1 MDLFFYN
8 AFMYYI
14 YSIKCVTQNC
24 IMMNPFIT
32 KSYIGPEYFI
42 NRNKE
47 TKKLIEAIENERNL
61 TLFSHRRLGKTMLLS
76 HVFAKL
82 DKKSY
87 QPLFI
92 DLFATRNMTHLI
104 RKTTEVLYNR
114 KVLQQ
119 GVFNKILG
127 SLGASISFDPITGSP
142 QVNFSITERN
152 VVLKSLP
159 ELFKHLTK
167 SKKKV
172 VIAFD
177 EFQEVAGYE
186 EEIAEANIRT
196 IMQEFPEITFV
207 FSGSKKSLMR
217 EIFTDANRPFF
228 QSTQMMELHE
238 IEQDLYTREV
248 HSILEKHHKKSDPE
262 VIQKILEETYCHT
275 GFTQMVLSRVYSESE
290 DEIDFEIYQQVWS
303 SILEDHKSMARE
315 QEFLLPRLQWQTLI
329 ALAKEEF
336 VRAPQSRKFI
346 QKYHLSTPS
355 SVARAIKALLD
366 KGIIID
372 CGERG
377 LRVYNVFIQK
387 NLQGFPL

>member
-1 MDLFFYN
+1 
-8 AFMYYI
+8 
-14 YSIKCVTQNC
+14 
-24 IMMNPFIT
+24 MNPFLT

-42 NRNKE
+42 DRIKE
-47 TKKLIEAIENERNL
+47 TDILTEAIENDRNL

-82 DKKSY
+82 DKKRY

-92 DLFATRNMTHLI
+92 DLFATRNITHLI
-104 RKTTEVLYNR
+104 RKTTEVFYDR
-114 KVLQQ
+114 KALHQ

-127 SLGASISFDPITGSP
+127 GLGASISFDPITGSP
-142 QVNFSITERN
+142 QVNFSMTDRN
-152 VVLKSLP
+152 MVLKSLP
-159 ELFKHLTK
+159 ELFKQLEK

-186 EEIAEANIRT
+186 EEIAEATIRT
-196 IMQEFPEITFV
+196 IMQEFPAITFI
-207 FSGSKKSLMR
+207 FSGSKKSLMN

-238 IEQDLYTREV
+238 IDQDLYANEV
-248 HSILEKHHKKSDPE
+248 HSILERHHKNFDPE
-262 VIQKILEETYCHT
+262 VIRKILEETYCHT
-275 GFTQMVLSRVYSESE
+275 GFTQMVLSRVYSESVNT
-290 DEIDFEIYQQVWS
+290 IDFEVYRQVWS
-303 SILEDHKSMARE
+303 GILEDHKSMARE
-315 QEFLLPRLQWQTLI
+315 QEFLLPRLQWQTLV
-329 ALAKEEF
+329 AVAKEEF
-336 VRAPQSRKFI
+336 VSAPQSKEFI
-346 QKYHLSTPS
+346 HKYHLSTPS

-372 CGERG
+372 CVNRG

-387 NLQGFPL
+387 NLQSFPL